1 MSFRGINTTVIQI
14 RRQVFTEVAR
24 MAYANVKGEQANH
37 LMRKIPY
44 TIIPGEEG
52 KLRKDI
58 FLERAIVEERVR
70 LAMGLP
76 TRRMDEHNSVVSGL
90 EDASIAD
97 KYYDPPLVNVIK
109 FACNRCPEK
118 LVKVS
123 DLCQGCLAHP
133 CMEVCP
139 KKAITWESGR
149 STIDQDKCIKCGRCV
164 TVCPYNAIV
173 KTERPCAAACG
184 MGAIH
189 SDELGRAEIDYSK
202 CVSCGQCLV
211 NCPFGA
217 IADKGQIYQ
226 LIQGF
231 NRGDRIYA
239 LVAPAF
245 INQFPGLAS
254 TGKLKAALKAL
265 GFCDVVEVAIGAD
278 LCTVDEAH
286 DFLEEVPNKLNFM
299 ATSCCPAW
307 SMMAKTAFPDLAKN
321 ISMTMTPMV
330 FTARMM
336 KQADPEARMC
346 FIGPCAAKKLE
357 ASRRTVRSDV
367 DFVLTFE
374 ELRGMFAAKD
384 IDFSQIPDTEAHYK
398 ASAPGVGFAASGG
411 VAKAVEKVIQTK
423 NPDREVKT
431 VYAAGLRACRQMLR
445 VARSGKYDGY
455 LLEGMACPGGCIAG
469 AGTVQPP
476 EKSRRM
482 LEQYEARAALD
493 NPLDSE
499 YMEDIELLYE
509 DPENWDRV
517 SRH

>member
-149 STIDQDKCIKCGRCV
+149 STIDQEKCIMCGRCA

-245 INQFPGLAS
+245 VNQFPSLAS
-254 TGKLKAALKAL
+254 AGKLKAALKAI
-265 GFCDVVEVAIGAD
+265 GFYDVVEVAIGAD

-286 DFLEEVPNKLNFM
+286 DFLEEVPGKLDFM

-307 SMMAKTAFPDLAKN
+307 SMMAKTAFPALAKN

-336 KQADPEARMC
+336 KQKDPTARMC

-374 ELRGMFAAKD
+374 ELAGIIEGKDLD
-384 IDFSQIPDTEAHYK
+384 IDLLEVDENEAALCS
-398 ASAPGVGFAASGG
+398 ASAAGRGFAQSGG
-411 VAKAVEKVIQTK
+411 VANAVANKIKEWH
-423 NPDREVKT
+423 PDMEVKI
-431 VYAAGLRACRQMLR
+431 ASAQGLADCKKLLML
-445 VARSGKYDGY
+445 AKAGKYNGY
-455 LLEGMACPGGCIAG
+455 LLEGMGCPGGCVAG
-469 AGTVQPP
+469 AGTLRPVKESTASVERFKNAASSMSTTESPYLGRLKDVE
-476 EKSRRM
+476 EKC
-482 LEQYEARAALD
+482 
-493 NPLDSE
+493 
-499 YMEDIELLYE
+499 
-509 DPENWDRV
+509 
-517 SRH
+517 

>member
-14 RRQVFTEVAR
+14 RRAVFTEVAR
-24 MAYANVKGEQANH
+24 MAYANVKGEKANH
-37 LMRKIPY
+37 MMRSIPY
-44 TIIPGEEG
+44 KIIPGEEG

-70 LAMGLP
+70 LAIGLP

-90 EDASIAD
+90 EDANIAD

-118 LVKVS
+118 MVKVS

-139 KKAITWESGR
+139 KG
-149 STIDQDKCIKCGRCV
+149 
-164 TVCPYNAIV
+164 AIV
-173 KTERPCAAACG
+173 KTERPCAASCG

-189 SDELGRAEIDYSK
+189 SDALGRAEIDYSK

-226 LIQGF
+226 LIQSF
-231 NRGDRIYA
+231 NRGDRVYA

-245 INQFPGLAS
+245 VNQFPALN
-254 TGKLKAALKAL
+254 TTQKLRAALEQV
-265 GFCDVVEVAIGAD
+265 GFCETVEVAIGAD

-286 DFLEEVPNKLNFM
+286 DFLEEVPEKLNFM

-307 SMMAKTAFPDLAKN
+307 SMMAKTLFPDMAKN

-330 FTARMM
+330 FTARMI
-336 KQADPEARMC
+336 KAADPEARMC

-357 ASRRTVRSDV
+357 ASRRHVRSDV

-374 ELRGMFAAKD
+374 ELAGIFEARD
-384 IDFSQIPDTEAHYK
+384 IDLSIPAAEDEELHYG
-398 ASAPGVGFAASGG
+398 SAAGRGFAQSGG
-411 VAKAVEKVIQTK
+411 VAKAVADKIHEWY
-423 NPDREVKT
+423 PDKEVKI
-431 VYAAGLRACRQMLR
+431 AAAEGLANCKKLLMM
-445 VARSGKYDGY
+445 AKAGKYNGY
-455 LLEGMACPGGCIAG
+455 LLEGMGCPGGCIGG
-469 AGTVQPP
+469 AGTIADPV
-476 EKSRRM
+476 RT
-482 LEQYEARAALD
+482 AAQL
-493 NPLDSE
+493 NKYVAAAPFK
-499 YMEDIELLYE
+499 
-509 DPENWDRV
+509 DPEDSAFITNIHLLKDDPYFAR
-517 SRH
+517 